1 MSKDNPTVF
10 DSGHGPLS
18 SVDERK
24 GGLTGATLGGLAGYS
39 AGGPG
44 GAALGALLG
53 WAVGEEVDD

>member
-1 MSKDNPTVF
+1 MSKDRPTPF
-10 DSGHGPLS
+10 DEGHGPLS
-18 SVDERK
+18 SADERA
-24 GGLTGATLGGLAGYS
+24 GGIVGATLGGLAGYS